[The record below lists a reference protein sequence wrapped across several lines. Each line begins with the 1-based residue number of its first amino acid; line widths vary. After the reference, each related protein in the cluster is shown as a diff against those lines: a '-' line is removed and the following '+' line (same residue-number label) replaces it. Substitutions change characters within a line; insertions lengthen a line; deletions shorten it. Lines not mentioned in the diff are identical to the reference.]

1 MHNLS
6 QIAGQ
11 CMPMMLALVLFSLLM
26 VAVPLGAF
34 FSTWHGLLDDVLN
47 PVLGAQLLEQ
57 QRIVVAGAL
66 GVLGVNAVIA
76 TFVAAAWLERPPPQ
90 QKGGKAE

>member
-1 MHNLS
+1 
-6 QIAGQ
+6 
-11 CMPMMLALVLFSLLM
+11 MMLTLVLFSLLM
-26 VAVPLGAF
+26 VAVPLGTF
-34 FSTWHGLLDDVLN
+34 FSVWQGRLDHLLSPL
-47 PVLGAQLLEQ
+47 LGAQLLEQ

-76 TFVAAAWLERPPPQ
+76 TFVAAAWLEKPPPQ